1 MRLCLLHRELGGLE
15 LVHLLQ
21 ASVCFMLAVEA
32 AAEVQQDLDKALL
45 EAVTVARLLL
55 LVRLPLQ
62 TQEVAVVAQVMMPLL
77 TAAMEALAS

>member
-1 MRLCLLHRELGGLE
+1 VELE
-15 LVHLLQ
+15 LVHLLLGS
-21 ASVCFMLAVEA
+21 ACFTLAVEA
-32 AAEVQQDLDKALL
+32 AAEVQQDLDEALL

-77 TAAMEALAS
+77 TAATAALVS